1 VAVAEEDVVQPAE
14 SPITAHISAAA
25 PIHPL
30 LVFDSDR
37 RTAPP
42 ELPAIDGPDV
52 ALVSWG
58 LVGSQ
63 LFMMAFLL
71 IV

>member
-1 VAVAEEDVVQPAE
+1 VAAERDVAVAEEDVAATE

-30 LVFDSDR
+30 LVLGSDR

-42 ELPAIDGPDV
+42 ELPATDGPDV
-52 ALVSWG
+52 ALVPWG
-58 LVGSQ
+58 LVGS
-63 LFMMAFLL
+63 
-71 IV
+71 

>member
-42 ELPAIDGPDV
+42 ELPATDGPDV

-63 LFMMAFLL
+63 LFMMAFLF